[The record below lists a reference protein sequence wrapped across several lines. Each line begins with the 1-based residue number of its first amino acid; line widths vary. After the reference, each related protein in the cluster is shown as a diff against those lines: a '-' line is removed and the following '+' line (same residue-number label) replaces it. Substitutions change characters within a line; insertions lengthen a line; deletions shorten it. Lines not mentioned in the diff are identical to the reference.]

1 MNKKKVEFEFEPMK
15 VLGALA
21 TISAILAA
29 GYAIAS
35 WIDDA
40 EESHETVK
48 AMPPPLVLTQ
58 QQSETEEAL
67 ETLAKGQLQLQ
78 QQEMLRQE
86 IWGPNYR
93 KKISEILD
101 DDEQQ
106 PQNETGSE

>member
-1 MNKKKVEFEFEPMK
+1 MNKQKVEFEFEPMK

-40 EESHETVK
+40 EESHETVE
-48 AMPPPLVLTQ
+48 AMPSPPIIQ
-58 QQSETEEAL
+58 QQTETEDAL

-101 DDEQQ
+101 EEEQ
-106 PQNETGSE
+106 PRNETGSE